1 MLCHERFDQRCIFGS
16 PYVCMN
22 DRVNSAFLGTWML
35 CRKIGPF
42 PIVSMKDRASS
53 VLLGT

>member
-1 MLCHERFDQRCIFGS
+1 MLCHERLDQRCIFGS

-42 PIVSMKDRASS
+42 PVVSMKDRASS

>member
-35 CRKIGPF
+35 CRKSGPF
-42 PIVSMKDRASS
+42 PVVSMKDRASS